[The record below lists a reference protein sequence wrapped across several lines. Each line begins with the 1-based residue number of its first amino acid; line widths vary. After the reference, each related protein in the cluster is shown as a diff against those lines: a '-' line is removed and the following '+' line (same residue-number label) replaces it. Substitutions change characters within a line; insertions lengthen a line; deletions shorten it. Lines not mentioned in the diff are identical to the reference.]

1 MYVQVLEQEN
11 RVAAAKSNGWEI
23 REIPLFYHSGALVKN
38 TQNADDIVVVDSFP
52 DLPSILLRWGQ
63 GVENTSV
70 LQAEVESTPC
80 TGDK

>member
-1 MYVQVLEQEN
+1 MGLKVKDDFLKEN
-11 RVAAAKSNGWEI
+11 ISRILSSDKKALT
-23 REIPLFYHSGALVKN
+23 LFR
-38 TQNADDIVVVDSFP
+38 VDSIHSSLVL
-52 DLPSILLRWGQ
+52 DESLLRWGQ